1 MREDE
6 DCDDDNEDDNDEE
19 SDCSL
24 PKRVLGFTTLKLL
37 KLFAKSERGSLN
49 GTFKSCCKLWKQQF
63 VFMLKFKKHW
73 IPVIWGWLPDK
84 TEISYKV
91 RLLFTFLTGIM
102 QCSHKWN
109 VFSFHDLWNH
119 FLLYNCKNNLSA
131 YLAEKCT
138 YDISSNFL
146 SQKEHHS
153 CCIQILTINDIL
165 IMSLLVVFKT

>member
-1 MREDE
+1 MPKGRNDFDPVLFQQQVFGTDDKIEILNSNKLPPAWEKIISQRNPKSRYNWDKLDDMREDE

-24 PKRVLGFTTLKLL
+24 PKCVLRFTTLKLL

-109 VFSFHDLWNH
+109 VFSFHDL
-119 FLLYNCKNNLSA
+119 
-131 YLAEKCT
+131 
-138 YDISSNFL
+138 
-146 SQKEHHS
+146 
-153 CCIQILTINDIL
+153 
-165 IMSLLVVFKT
+165 